1 MGLSKMLRL
10 RRVEV
15 RGRVRAEEIF
25 PTDSVCRCL
34 SAHDS
39 VQLIKLKTSIKGVT
53 VATNKQPR
61 RLSHGELRRKQR
73 DGQGSDSKLRRHA

>member
-25 PTDSVCRCL
+25 PTGPTGGDSVYRCL

-73 DGQGSDSKLRRHA
+73 DGQL